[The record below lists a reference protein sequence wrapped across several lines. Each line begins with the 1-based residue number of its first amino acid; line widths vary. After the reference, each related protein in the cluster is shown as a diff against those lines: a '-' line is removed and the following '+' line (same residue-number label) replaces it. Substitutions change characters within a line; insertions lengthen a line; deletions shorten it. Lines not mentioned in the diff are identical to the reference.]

1 MSSQDIICGAP
12 QGFILAPLLF
22 ILYVNDL
29 RSVSN
34 ALGHIFANDTN
45 LFVSDKS
52 INTLFTK
59 AVLELQKMNEQ
70 FKANKLSLNTKESV
84 FFRYHIS
91 NQNENLPVAL
101 PIQRIHGVELKKE
114 NIKKKKILKFLGVF
128 LGKHYRKQDPKKHQ
142 LNIHSKLCI
151 SIITLIFI
159 AI

>member
-1 MSSQDIICGAP
+1 MSSQDITCGVP

-22 ILYVNDL
+22 ILYIDDL

-52 INTLFTK
+52 INTLITK
-59 AVLELQKMNEQ
+59 AVLELQKLNEQ

-128 LGKHYRKQDPKKHQ
+128 LCKHYRKQDPKKHQ